1 MYAGTITNYLSTPVG
16 IMVLLAAFVIF
27 YFLFLRNDSKP
38 QEEIGKVVLKEISRK
53 EVEKHNKLT
62 DLWFV
67 VDNQVYDVTKFVPM
81 HPGGDKIGKP
91 AGGDATLNFW
101 KPHHPSRAYES
112 LMELRIGYVPKEEKI
127 LREISKEDVKR
138 HGNRN
143 NACPISDESLKSLF
157 GTRLQALVLVESCP
171 SKPLTFDCLAIWR
184 AVNLP
189 YTVSCVRVC
198 FTLCDSARLTERSC
212 L

>member
-143 NACPISDESLKSLF
+143 NAWIAINGFVYDITTFVDNHPGGLVILSKVGEDSTKEFQAVGHPQSVIDNEMPKYLIGKLK
-157 GTRLQALVLVESCP
+157 VE
-171 SKPLTFDCLAIWR
+171 
-184 AVNLP
+184 
-189 YTVSCVRVC
+189 
-198 FTLCDSARLTERSC
+198 
-212 L
+212 